1 MAEVNDY
8 RIDTFAQSSA
18 QQERVVVTTRDV
30 ARLAGVSSST
40 VSHVLNGTR
49 FVSDDV
55 RRRVLGAVQNLGY
68 EPNGVARSLKVN
80 RSMTIGLIISDISNP
95 FFTAVVR
102 GVEDVTQANG
112 YVLVLCNSDED
123 TAKEAMY
130 LRALRAKRLDGL
142 ILAPAGEA
150 HDYLRDTV
158 RAQFPL
164 VFLNRDV
171 ASIDAPA
178 VLLDN
183 EGAAFEA
190 TNHLIDLGHRRIG
203 MIGGRPLASTSIERK
218 SGFARALR
226 AAGLP
231 ADERLVV
238 SGGSEAEGGHAAALA
253 LLSLEPRP
261 TAIFSG
267 NNLMT
272 IGALAAIQERGL
284 SVPQDVAL
292 LGFDDFSWAGVFRP
306 RLSTV
311 AQPTYELGCTAA
323 NVLLKVMAHGSSQ
336 VPRRTLLPGRLVIR
350 ESCGAAIRQDS
361 LR

>member
-1 MAEVNDY
+1 L
-8 RIDTFAQSSA
+8 
-18 QQERVVVTTRDV
+18 VTTRDV

-80 RSMTIGLIISDISNP
+80 RSMTIGLIISDIGNP
-95 FFTAVVR
+95 FFTAIVR
-102 GVEDVTQANG
+102 GVEDAAQANG
-112 YVLVLCNSDED
+112 YVLVLCNSNED
-123 TAKEAMY
+123 HVREAMH

-158 RAQFPL
+158 RAHFPL

-171 ASIDAPA
+171 AGIDAPA

-183 EGAAFEA
+183 ETAAFEA
-190 TNHLIDLGHRRIG
+190 TNHLLSLGHRRIG
-203 MIGGRPLASTSIERK
+203 MIGGRPLASTSSERAR
-218 SGFARALR
+218 GYGRALR
-226 AAGLP
+226 EAGVP
-231 ADERLVV
+231 ADERLLV
-238 SGGSEAEGGHAAALA
+238 SGGSEVEGGCAAALA
-253 LLSLEPRP
+253 LRALEPRP
-261 TAIFSG
+261 TAIFAG
-267 NNLMT
+267 NNQMT
-272 IGALAAIQERGL
+272 IGALGAIQARGL
-284 SVPQDVAL
+284 RVPEDLAL
-292 LGFDDFSWAGVFRP
+292 LGFDDFAWADVFRP

-311 AQPTYELGCTAA
+311 AQPTYELGSTSA
-323 NVLLKVMAHGSSQ
+323 NVLFKIMADPTAE

-350 ESCGAAIRQDS
+350 DSCGAGSRRLPA
-361 LR
+361 